1 MRGAG
6 CETPGRTAQRAP
18 GLMPGGSEVVEF
30 RSNGIRAGAMNE
42 NERLRQLVVSQ
53 RRLSKCGDDVGAL
66 LRALAEESFALTGG
80 DGALV
85 EIATRDGLFAR
96 NATGALEGFV
106 GAVTPEGRGIFVNRF
121 PLHEAIFASVHRHE
135 SGHLDAFDLAACRTA
150 GVRSIIAVPLR
161 FGERT
166 LGILSV
172 ISSAASTL
180 GAADAASLQI
190 LAASAA
196 AAVAREEDFEAREAK
211 IAERTV
217 LLIASLDRQNR
228 NVLLLQE
235 VATAANEAQTLESV
249 IRIAL
254 QRVCEHGGWQVGHLY
269 LVSEES
275 PDNLLSTNV
284 WHLANAT
291 RYNALIRMTD
301 AVVWKKGLGLV
312 GKVFEEGRSAW
323 VQDIRSDPRFI
334 RTNVAVSLGIR
345 SAFALPI
352 LIGSEVAGALEFFS
366 EHQIAP
372 DDRWLDVMQNVGAQ
386 LGRVIERKRAQ
397 IALANSERRYRLLF
411 ERNLAGVVRMK
422 NDGTIVECNEAFA
435 GIVGAGS
442 AAAVTGISLASM
454 IGDEEARRH
463 YQAALES
470 AHVVSN
476 SEVHIRRLDGRDA
489 WLLLNLGSPGDH
501 DSPFVE
507 GTVLDIT
514 ERKEIEAKIAWQAH
528 HDPLTGLQNRA
539 SFIEQLE
546 SAIAHAQRSRTSL
559 GLLYID
565 LDEFKPI
572 NDSLGHAA
580 GDALLRGVAQRLRDS
595 VRKTDV
601 VGRMG
606 GDEFIVL
613 LNPIKSETDAPMV
626 ADKTLRAIVEPF
638 EHEGRTMRITASIGI
653 AIFPNDG
660 DDPDSFIAAADRTM
674 YESKRSGKN
683 RWYLSPG
690 RGNI

>member
-1 MRGAG
+1 M
-6 CETPGRTAQRAP
+6 
-18 GLMPGGSEVVEF
+18 
-30 RSNGIRAGAMNE
+30 
-42 NERLRQLVVSQ
+42 
-53 RRLSKCGDDVGAL
+53 

-85 EIATRDGLFAR
+85 EIATRDGLYAR
-96 NATGALEGFV
+96 SAKGPIEGLLGAT
-106 GAVTPEGRGIFVNRF
+106 TPGGRGFFVNRF

-161 FGERT
+161 YGERV
-166 LGILSV
+166 LGILNV
-172 ISSAASTL
+172 ISSAASSL
-180 GAADAASLQI
+180 GAADAAALQI

-228 NVLLLQE
+228 NVQLLQE

-269 LVSEES
+269 LASEES
-275 PDNLLSTNV
+275 PENLLSTGI
-284 WHLANAT
+284 WHLSNPT

-312 GKVFEEGRSAW
+312 GKVFDEGRSAW

-345 SAFALPI
+345 SSFALPI
-352 LIGSEVAGALEFFS
+352 LIGSEVVGALEFFS

-386 LGRVIERKRAQ
+386 LGRVLERKRAQ
-397 IALANSERRYRLLF
+397 IALGNSERRYRLLF

-422 NDGTIVECNEAFA
+422 LDGTIAECNDAFA
-435 GIVGAGS
+435 GIVGAS
-442 AAAVTGISLASM
+442 NAAEVHGLSLAAM
-454 IGDEEARRH
+454 IEDGDQRRA
-463 YQAALES
+463 YQGALDRE
-470 AHVVSN
+470 HVVSN
-476 SEVHIRRLDGRDA
+476 AEVRIRRLDGAAA
-489 WLLLNLGSPGDH
+489 WLLLNLGSPSD
-501 DSPFVE
+501 DDAPYVE

-514 ERKEIEAKIAWQAH
+514 ERKEVEAKIAYQAH
-528 HDPLTGLQNRA
+528 HDPLTGLRNRA

-546 SAIAHAQRSRTSL
+546 SALAYARRNQTSL

-580 GDALLRGVAQRLRDS
+580 GDALLRCVAGRLRDS
-595 VRKTDV
+595 VRKTDI

-613 LNPIKSETDAPMV
+613 LNPIKQDDDAAMV
-626 ADKTLRAIVEPF
+626 AEKTLHAIVEPF
-638 EHEGRTMRITASIGI
+638 EHEGKTMRITASIGI
-653 AIFPNDG
+653 AIYPYDG
-660 DDPDSFIAAADRTM
+660 DDPDAFIAAADRTM

-683 RWYLSPG
+683 RWFASAG
-690 RGNI
+690 RQTS

>member
-1 MRGAG
+1 
-6 CETPGRTAQRAP
+6 
-18 GLMPGGSEVVEF
+18 
-30 RSNGIRAGAMNE
+30 MNE

-53 RRLSKCGDDVGAL
+53 RRLSRCGDDVSAML
-66 LRALAEESFALTGG
+66 HALADESFALTGG

-85 EIATRDGLFAR
+85 EIATRDGLYAR
-96 NATGALEGFV
+96 SAKGALEGFV
-106 GAVTPEGRGIFVNRF
+106 GSTTSGGRGVFVNHF
-121 PLHEAIFASVHRHE
+121 PLHESIFASVHRHE

-161 FGERT
+161 FGDRT
-166 LGILSV
+166 LGILNV
-172 ISSAASTL
+172 ISSAASSL
-180 GAADAASLQI
+180 GSADAAALHI
-190 LAASAA
+190 LAANAA

-228 NVLLLQE
+228 SVQLLQE
-235 VATAANEAQTLESV
+235 VATAANEAQTVESV

-269 LVSEES
+269 LASEDS

-284 WHLANAT
+284 WHLANPT

-301 AVVWKKGLGLV
+301 AVVWKKGVGLI
-312 GKVFEEGRSAW
+312 GKVFQEGRSSW
-323 VQDIRSDPRFI
+323 IQDIRSDPRFI

-345 SAFALPI
+345 SSFALPI
-352 LIGSEVAGALEFFS
+352 LIGSEVVGALEFFS

-411 ERNLAGVVRMK
+411 ERNLAGVVRMTRE
-422 NDGTIVECNEAFA
+422 GTIVECNDAFA
-435 GIVGAGS
+435 GIVGAATRG
-442 AAAVTGISLASM
+442 AVNGLALSSLIDDA
-454 IGDEEARRH
+454 DTRRAWR
-463 YQAALES
+463 AALERES
-470 AHVVSN
+470 LVSN
-476 SEVHIRRLDGRDA
+476 MEVRVSRLDGASA
-489 WLLLNLGSPGDH
+489 WLLLNLGSPSD
-501 DSPFVE
+501 DASPFVE

-514 ERKEIEAKIAWQAH
+514 ERKEVEAKIAWQAH
-528 HDPLTGLQNRA
+528 HDPLTGLRNRA

-546 SAIAHAQRSRTSL
+546 TAIAHARRSSASL

-580 GDALLRGVAQRLRDS
+580 GDALLREVGQRLLAS
-595 VRKTDV
+595 VRRTDI

-613 LNPIKSETDAPMV
+613 LNPIKHDDDASTV
-626 ADKTLRAIVEPF
+626 ADKALQAIVEPF
-638 EHEGRTMRITASIGI
+638 EHDGRTLSITASIGI
-653 AIFPNDG
+653 AIYPHDG

-683 RWYLSPG
+683 RWAVSSG
-690 RGNI
+690 RGSARTIDR

>member
-1 MRGAG
+1 
-6 CETPGRTAQRAP
+6 
-18 GLMPGGSEVVEF
+18 
-30 RSNGIRAGAMNE
+30 MNE

-53 RRLSKCGDDVGAL
+53 RRLSRCGEDVGAT
-66 LRALAEESFALTGG
+66 LRALADESFALTGG

-85 EIATRDGLFAR
+85 EIASRDGLFVR
-96 NATGALEGFV
+96 GATGALAGFV
-106 GAVTPEGRGIFVNRF
+106 GSTTPGGRGVFVNRF

-135 SGHLDAFDLAACRTA
+135 SGHLDAFDLPACRTA
-150 GVRSIIAVPLR
+150 GVRSIIAVPLQ

-172 ISSAASTL
+172 ISSAASSL

-228 NVLLLQE
+228 NVQLLQE

-249 IRIAL
+249 IRVAM
-254 QRVCEHGGWQVGHLY
+254 QRVSEHGGWQVGHLY
-269 LVSEES
+269 LVSEDS
-275 PDNLLSTNV
+275 PDNLLSTSV
-284 WHLANAT
+284 WHITNPM
-291 RYNALIRMTD
+291 RYNALVRMTD

-345 SAFALPI
+345 SSFALPI
-352 LIGSEVAGALEFFS
+352 LIGSEVVGALEFFS

-372 DDRWLDVMQNVGAQ
+372 DERWLDVMQNVGAQ
-386 LGRVIERKRAQ
+386 LGRVLERKRAQ
-397 IALANSERRYRLLF
+397 IALGTSERRYRLLF

-422 NDGTIVECNEAFA
+422 LDGTIVECNEAFA
-435 GIVGAGS
+435 GIVGAASVNDVHGR
-442 AAAVTGISLASM
+442 SLAEM
-454 IGDEEARRH
+454 IEDGEARRA
-463 YQAALES
+463 YRDALDRE
-470 AHVVSN
+470 HVVSN
-476 SEVHIRRLDGRDA
+476 TEVRIHRLDGAPA
-489 WLLLNLGSPGDH
+489 WLLLNLGSPSD
-501 DSPFVE
+501 DDLPFVE

-514 ERKEIEAKIAWQAH
+514 ERKEVEAKIAYQAH

-546 SAIAHAQRSRTSL
+546 TAMAHARRNDTRL

-580 GDALLRGVAQRLRDS
+580 GDALLREVASRLRES
-595 VRKTDV
+595 VRRTDI

-613 LNPIKSETDAPMV
+613 LNPIKHDDDAPMV
-626 ADKTLRAIVEPF
+626 ADKTLRSIVEPF
-638 EHEGRTMRITASIGI
+638 EHEGRTMQITASIGI
-653 AIFPNDG
+653 AIYPQDG
-660 DDPDSFIAAADRTM
+660 DDSDSFIAAADRTM

-683 RWYLSPG
+683 RWFVSSG
-690 RGNI
+690 RQG

>member
-1 MRGAG
+1 
-6 CETPGRTAQRAP
+6 
-18 GLMPGGSEVVEF
+18 
-30 RSNGIRAGAMNE
+30 MNE

-53 RRLSKCGDDVGAL
+53 RRLSRCGEDVSAM
-66 LRALAEESFALTGG
+66 LRVLAEESFALTGG

-85 EIATRDGLFAR
+85 EIATRDGLYAR
-96 NATGALEGFV
+96 SAKGPIEGLV
-106 GAVTPEGRGIFVNRF
+106 GATTPGGRGFFVNRF

-135 SGHLDAFDLAACRTA
+135 SGHLDAFDLPSCRTA

-161 FGERT
+161 FGERV
-166 LGILSV
+166 LGILNV
-172 ISSAASTL
+172 VSSAASTL
-180 GAADAASLQI
+180 GGADAAALQI
-190 LAASAA
+190 LSASAA

-228 NVLLLQE
+228 NVQLLQE

-249 IRIAL
+249 IRVAL
-254 QRVCEHGGWQVGHLY
+254 QRICEHGGWQVGHLY

-275 PDNLLSTNV
+275 PENLLSTNI
-284 WHLANAT
+284 WHISNPM
-291 RYNALIRMTD
+291 RYNALMRMTD

-312 GKVFEEGRSAW
+312 GKVFEEGRSSW

-345 SAFALPI
+345 SSFALPI
-352 LIGSEVAGALEFFS
+352 LIGSEVVGALEFFS

-386 LGRVIERKRAQ
+386 LGRVLERKRAQ
-397 IALANSERRYRLLF
+397 IALGSSERRYRLLF

-422 NDGTIVECNEAFA
+422 LDGTITECNGSFA
-435 GIVGAGS
+435 GIVGASS
-442 AAAVTGISLASM
+442 AAEVHGLSLAAM
-454 IGDEEARRH
+454 IEDADSRH
-463 YQAALES
+463 AVQAALERE
-470 AHVVSN
+470 HMLSN
-476 SEVHIRRLDGRDA
+476 TEVRIRRVDGALA
-489 WLLLNLGSPGDH
+489 WLLLNLGSPVD
-501 DSPFVE
+501 DTPFVE

-514 ERKEIEAKIAWQAH
+514 ERKEVEAKIAWQAH
-528 HDPLTGLQNRA
+528 HDPLTGLRNRA

-546 SAIAHAQRSRTSL
+546 IAMAHARRNQASL

-595 VRKTDV
+595 VRKTDI

-613 LNPIKSETDAPMV
+613 LNPIKHDEDAEMV
-626 ADKTLRAIVEPF
+626 ADKALHAIVEPF

-653 AIFPNDG
+653 SIFPHDG

-683 RWYLSPG
+683 RWYVSSRRQG
-690 RGNI
+690 